1 MQNPKKIK
9 IKINLNLFLTSILL
23 SFKPLK
29 LKTSTN
35 IQTTKERNSL
45 TDSKTGSL
53 NKLICSRDKIGKERK
68 ESSSF
73 WKFPENKITGILQKK
88 IKNLKTLFLKSE
100 PPFSAKKETTPLLT
114 PKPCLR
120 SKTKRGAK
128 NKKNIITEIKIDKD
142 DFLLSWIKNK

>member
-73 WKFPENKITGILQKK
+73 
-88 IKNLKTLFLKSE
+88 
-100 PPFSAKKETTPLLT
+100 
-114 PKPCLR
+114 
-120 SKTKRGAK
+120 
-128 NKKNIITEIKIDKD
+128 
-142 DFLLSWIKNK
+142 